1 MKQLHM
7 CCMVDLPEDLF
18 SAADT
23 TSKVKPA
30 WEALLRALKES
41 GLVHDAKITVE
52 ETRGPVRKKAVF
64 TGTNKKIVD
73 LSEAVQRVE

>member
-7 CCMVDLPEDLF
+7 CCMVDLPDDLF

-30 WEALLRALKES
+30 WEALLKALKES
-41 GLVHDAKITVE
+41 ALIHDAKITIE
-52 ETRGPVRKKAVF
+52 ETRGPVRQQRKPLP
-64 TGTNKKIVD
+64 KITIVNPP
-73 LSEAVQRVE
+73 EGATFQC